1 MIKFFRKIRYNLMET
16 GKTTKY
22 FKYAIGEIILVVI
35 GILIALQINNWNE
48 HKKERTLEQEYY
60 CLLLEELEQDQQ
72 QILNLKILAEERI
85 ISANKAILEIQKEK
99 PDATV
104 FGENWLLSLRLATR
118 TFKPNDATYSDIK
131 SSGNIN
137 IIKDRA
143 ILKAISK
150 YFKNVHGYSETIMS
164 NAQLGINRVDNI
176 PNLLETGL
184 YQANVAS
191 RYANDIFTQEIRDQL
206 VKDLPKYINETIKP
220 ELYSAILTT
229 GTNNR
234 RRLELLLLIEDE
246 VSTML
251 ELLQQKCES

>member
-1 MIKFFRKIRYNLMET
+1 
-16 GKTTKY
+16 
-22 FKYAIGEIILVVI
+22 
-35 GILIALQINNWNE
+35 
-48 HKKERTLEQEYY
+48 
-60 CLLLEELEQDQQ
+60 
-72 QILNLKILAEERI
+72 
-85 ISANKAILEIQKEK
+85 
-99 PDATV
+99 
-104 FGENWLLSLRLATR
+104 
-118 TFKPNDATYSDIK
+118 
-131 SSGNIN
+131 
-137 IIKDRA
+137 
-143 ILKAISK
+143 
-150 YFKNVHGYSETIMS
+150 MS